1 MAAVCKPV
9 EERCCHLC
17 IAEDLR
23 PFTEA
28 EVGCDDD
35 AGALIELA
43 QKVEQQR
50 TAGRAERQVAEFI
63 KDNQVDFGQHLSHL
77 PSLPKGLFLLQCVD
91 QFDGRVE
98 AHFASVVLDG
108 LDADSCGN
116 MAFASAGP
124 TDQNDVFR
132 ILYELAAMEL
142 SDRGLIDVARREVK
156 ARQDPCRMGSVR
168 PSCDRQSIA
177 LPVRPFPP

>member
-1 MAAVCKPV
+1 MCEPV
-9 EERCCHLC
+9 EECCCHLC
-17 IAEDLR
+17 VAEDLR

-43 QKVEQQR
+43 KKVEQQC
-50 TAGRAERQVAEFI
+50 TAGRAERQVAKLVE
-63 KDNQVDFGQHLSHL
+63 DNQVDLCEHLSHL
-77 PSLPKGLFLLQCVD
+77 ASLSEGLFLLQRVD

-108 LDADSCGN
+108 LDADSCSD
-116 MAFASAGP
+116 MAFASARP
-124 TDQNDVFR
+124 TDQNDVFC
-132 ILYELAAMEL
+132 ILYELTAMEL
-142 SDRGLIDVARREVK
+142 PDRGLIDVARREVK
-156 ARQDPCRMGSVR
+156 ALQGPCRMGSAP
-168 PSCDRQSIA
+168 PSCGKQWIA